1 MMKII
6 YVLMLGIL
14 LSLFVG
20 CKRDSNSYANDLKSE
35 SDYMA
40 VENKDMK
47 YEDFSKDKYDTI
59 ILAGGCFW
67 GVEKYFQYIDGVV
80 FTDVGYVNSKTSNPT
95 YKDVTSGLS
104 DASEGVRIV
113 YDPKIVSLD
122 FILKMYVR
130 VIDPTSLNRQGNDVG
145 RQYRT
150 GIYYDSDREKKVAEK
165 FIKKI
170 AGNYKEPIAI
180 EIMPV
185 NNYYEAEDYHQDYLD
200 KNPSGYCHIGKTEFD
215 DAKKAKDNM
224 SSKIDK
230 DEVSTPQKKEYK
242 MPSDEELKSKLTKL
256 QYDVTQ
262 NNKTEQPFK
271 NEYWDNKEEG
281 IYVDVTSGEPLFLSK
296 DKFESS
302 SGWPSFSKPIDKNLI
317 IDSTDKSFGMERTEV
332 KSSGSNSHLG
342 HLFDDGPKKSGGM
355 RYCINSASLRFV
367 PKSKMASEGY
377 GYLLN
382 QITE

>member
-1 MMKII
+1 MKTI
-6 YVLMLGIL
+6 YILMLAISL
-14 LSLFVG
+14 LVVIS
-20 CKRDSNSYANDLKSE
+20 CKRDSNSLANDLKSE

-40 VENKDMK
+40 MVNKDMK
-47 YEDFSKDKYDTI
+47 YEDFSTDKYDTI

-95 YKDVTSGLS
+95 YKDVTSGVS

-113 YDPKIVSLD
+113 YDPKKVSLD
-122 FILKMYVR
+122 FILNMYVK
-130 VIDPTSLNRQGNDVG
+130 VIDPTSLNKQGNDVG

-150 GIYYDSDREKKVAEK
+150 GIYYDSDSEKKVAEK

-170 AGNYKEPIAI
+170 AKDYKEPIAI
-180 EIMPV
+180 EVMPI

-200 KNPSGYCHIGKTEFD
+200 KNPNGYCHIGKAEFD
-215 DAKKAKDNM
+215 DAKKAKDNI
-224 SSKIDK
+224 SSKIGS
-230 DEVSTPQKKEYK
+230 DEISTSVSKEYTV
-242 MPSDEELKSKLTKL
+242 PSDEELKSKLTKL

-262 NNKTEQPFK
+262 KNMTEQPFK

-281 IYVDVTSGEPLFLSK
+281 IYVDVTTGEPLFLSK
-296 DKFESS
+296 DKFDSS

-317 IDSTDKSFGMERTEV
+317 TDTVDKSFGMERTEV

-342 HLFDDGPKKSGGM
+342 HLFDDGPKDSGGM

-367 PKSKMASEGY
+367 PKSKMEEEGY

-382 QITE
+382 QL